1 MRLIISTQVSE
12 MFNRWFGLLMNM
24 HQEPTVIPPVLLDL
38 CTMAIIHRFSS
49 LSWWNHLS
57 NHLAAE
63 FEPKTFDTV
72 VRLQVG
78 APAYPILPQQLTRSF
93 LKTGEAII
101 VAPSSLVMKGANAMG
116 TLQQLGRRY
125 MLVRMR
131 KRLTADGGKSRLVI
145 DLTGW

>member
-12 MFNRWFGLLMNM
+12 MLSRWFGLLTNT

-49 LSWWNHLS
+49 LSWWSHLS

-63 FEPKTFDTV
+63 FEPITFDTV

-78 APAYPILPQQLTRSF
+78 SSAYPIWSRQLTRLF

-101 VAPSSLVMKGANAMG
+101 VSPSSLVMKGASARG

-145 DLTGW
+145 EL